1 MAFCNERKIN
11 QGGGV
16 RWRNL
21 GRPTQRAVLLAER
34 HRRCSGQIQI
44 PCPPPT
50 VSNAKRPKNKRGLS
64 LPAASHSDRVSTIS
78 GVRRPC
84 VPCSDSAYCGRF
96 NFDLGAST
104 FIVEEKKGIECVFGR
119 VEGENQGFLLLLF
132 FCDEIARSLLRI
144 AMTDDDS
151 RGR

>member
-1 MAFCNERKIN
+1 MAKPWPTYATRRF
-11 QGGGV
+11 V
-16 RWRNL
+16 
-21 GRPTQRAVLLAER
+21 GRTPSKMQRSDSNPL
-34 HRRCSGQIQI
+34 
-44 PCPPPT
+44 PPPPT

>member
-1 MAFCNERKIN
+1 MAKPWPTYATRRF
-11 QGGGV
+11 V
-16 RWRNL
+16 
-21 GRPTQRAVLLAER
+21 GRTPSKMQRSDSNPL
-34 HRRCSGQIQI
+34 
-44 PCPPPT
+44 PPPPT

-104 FIVEEKKGIECVFGR
+104 FIVEEKKRNR
-119 VEGENQGFLLLLF
+119 VCIRKG
-132 FCDEIARSLLRI
+132 
-144 AMTDDDS
+144 
-151 RGR
+151 RGRKSGLFVVAVFLRRNCALTSTNSDDRR